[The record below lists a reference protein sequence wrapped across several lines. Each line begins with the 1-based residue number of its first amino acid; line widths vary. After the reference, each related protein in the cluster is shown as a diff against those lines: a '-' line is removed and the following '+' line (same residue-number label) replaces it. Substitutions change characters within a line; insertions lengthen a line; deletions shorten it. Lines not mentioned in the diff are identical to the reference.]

1 MEKKITVIKL
11 GGALIT
17 DKSTPYKM
25 REDIIETAANEIKE
39 CIDLGLIEGL
49 VIVHGVGSF
58 GHPPVLKYELY
69 KGFKN
74 QRQLMH
80 LSNTQQIVNQLRKK
94 IAEIFQNNGIPINLL
109 HASSMVIG
117 NKMKITVEPSNF
129 EALKGYLSLGMVPL
143 IGGDMMYDNIMGF
156 SVCSGDQLSVVISRE
171 VKAHRLI
178 FATDVAGIYDSDPKI
193 NKEASLMREIN
204 MNEVETIINQ
214 LDESKAADASGRMK
228 GKLMTLISIK
238 DLIKNGLEPVILSM
252 MQPNILKNFLEGK
265 DISVTRVIS
274 KN

>member
-17 DKSTPYKM
+17 DKSTPYIM
-25 REDIIETAANEIKE
+25 REDIIENAAKEIKE
-39 CIDLGLIEGL
+39 CLDSGLIEGL
-49 VIVHGVGSF
+49 VLIHGVGSF

-74 QRQLMH
+74 PGQLMH
-80 LSNTQQIVNQLRKK
+80 LSTTQQIVNQLRNK
-94 IAEIFQNNGIPINLL
+94 IAEIFQKEDIPINLM
-109 HASSMVIG
+109 HASSMAIG
-117 NKMKITVEPSNF
+117 NKMKITFSF
-129 EALKGYLSLGMVPL
+129 FDAMKGYLSLGMVPL
-143 IGGDMMYDNIMGF
+143 IGGDMMYDNGMGF

-171 VKAHRLI
+171 LKANRLI

-193 NKEASLMREIN
+193 NKEALLIREIN
-204 MNEVETIINQ
+204 MDKVEAIIKQ
-214 LDESKAADASGRMK
+214 LDESKVADASGRMK

-238 DLIKNGLEPVILSM
+238 DLIKSGLDTAIISM
-252 MQPNILKNFLEGK
+252 MQPNILKNFLEGN
-265 DISVTRVIS
+265 DVPATRIYN

>member
-25 REDIIETAANEIKE
+25 REAIIETVANEIKE
-39 CIDLGLIEGL
+39 CLDMGLIEGL
-49 VIVHGVGSF
+49 VLVHGVGSY

-69 KGFKN
+69 KGF
-74 QRQLMH
+74 RSPEQLMH
-80 LSNTQQIVNQLRKK
+80 LSNTQQIVNQLRNK
-94 IAEIFQNNGIPINLL
+94 IAEIFQNSGIPINLL
-109 HASSMVIG
+109 HASSIVIG
-117 NKMKITVEPSNF
+117 NKMKITDYMF
-129 EALKGYLSLGMVPL
+129 EALKGYLSLGMIPL
-143 IGGDMMYDNIMGF
+143 IGGDMMYDNGMGF

-171 VKAHRLI
+171 IKAHHLI

-193 NKEASLMREIN
+193 NKEASLIKEIN
-204 MNEVETIINQ
+204 INEVETIIKQ

-252 MQPNILKNFLEGK
+252 RQPNVLKNFLEGK
-265 DISVTRVIS
+265 DVPVTKVTS

>member
-39 CIDLGLIEGL
+39 CLDLGLIEGL
-49 VIVHGVGSF
+49 ILVHGVGSF

-69 KGFKN
+69 KGF
-74 QRQLMH
+74 RSPEQLIH
-80 LSNTQQIVNQLRKK
+80 LSNTQQIVNQLRIK
-94 IAEIFQNNGIPINLL
+94 IVEIFQKADIPINLM
-109 HASSMVIG
+109 HASSIAIG
-117 NKMKITVEPSNF
+117 NKMKITFSF
-129 EALKGYLSLGMVPL
+129 FDAMKGYLSLGMVPL
-143 IGGDMMYDNIMGF
+143 IGGDMMYDNGMGF

-171 VKAHRLI
+171 LKANRLI

-193 NKEASLMREIN
+193 NKEALLIREIS
-204 MNEVETIINQ
+204 MDKVEAIIKQ

-228 GKLMTLISIK
+228 GKLMTLTSIK
-238 DLIKNGLEPVILSM
+238 DLIKSGLDTAILSM
-252 MQPNILKNFLEGK
+252 MQPKILKNFLEGN
-265 DISVTRVIS
+265 DVPATRVY
-274 KN
+274 N

>member
-25 REDIIETAANEIKE
+25 REDIIETAAEEIKE

-74 QRQLMH
+74 QGQLMH
-80 LSNTQQIVNQLRKK
+80 LSNTQQIVNQLRNK
-94 IAEIFQNNGIPINLL
+94 IAEIFQNNDIPINLL

-117 NKMKITVEPSNF
+117 NKMKITEYMF

-143 IGGDMMYDNIMGF
+143 IGGDMMYDNGMGF

-171 VKAHRLI
+171 IKAHRLI

-193 NKEASLMREIN
+193 NKEASLIREIN
-204 MNEVETIINQ
+204 MNEVETIIKQ